1 VLIACTSPPDVLE
14 MPSRVPVPPRQ
25 AKAANFPEAN
35 RAAIGTP
42 GSSDEEVEGEV
53 DTDAKK
59 KQGSILWAS
68 KIASFLFYWIL
79 PGALECG
86 GGGGSGPASGAALS
100 PSGGPFM
107 RNTHSPS
114 IATTRGP
121 FTAINHWPFAS
132 H

>member
-25 AKAANFPEAN
+25 ANFPETN

-59 KQGSILWAS
+59 RKR
-68 KIASFLFYWIL
+68 
-79 PGALECG
+79 G
-86 GGGGSGPASGAALS
+86 GRAVLRTLRFGAAERVVLALREGAES
-100 PSGGPFM
+100 L
-107 RNTHSPS
+107 
-114 IATTRGP
+114 
-121 FTAINHWPFAS
+121 
-132 H
+132 